1 MKHVRPASRP
11 WQRVYELAETRRLDG
26 GAGAPTSAA
35 GLIAAATRLASSSS
49 SAREP
54 SAAAAAAASFEVDC
68 APLALQDSAAARA
81 LYLKARVTAL
91 YLTCLRPVFCFFFGF
106 VFFCFLLKRAQ
117 GASRRVLLFLCFFFF
132 SPVAS
137 PAQRAPP
144 LSSECS
150 GRCITCVSRSLPI
163 GVRLGQRVACR
174 CTRRLWRRQTARRQ
188 RPCGGRRRRLRHV
201 TRRYPS
207 SKTTRTEDWE
217 RDCTEGKKKR
227 RANVYR
233 LTAEGGER
241 RVRCMARV
249 EVVGSGGGGRVAEH
263 E

>member
-1 MKHVRPASRP
+1 MKHVRPANRP

-91 YLTCLRPVFCFFFGF
+91 YLTCLRPVFGFFFGF
-106 VFFCFLLKRAQ
+106 VLLCFLLKRAQ
-117 GASRRVLLFLCFFFF
+117 GGASRRVLLFFCFFFF

-150 GRCITCVSRSLPI
+150 GDVERVSRGLSL
-163 GVRLGQRVACR
+163 
-174 CTRRLWRRQTARRQ
+174 
-188 RPCGGRRRRLRHV
+188 
-201 TRRYPS
+201 
-207 SKTTRTEDWE
+207 
-217 RDCTEGKKKR
+217 
-227 RANVYR
+227 
-233 LTAEGGER
+233 
-241 RVRCMARV
+241 
-249 EVVGSGGGGRVAEH
+249 
-263 E
+263 